1 MLFNSTLFLF
11 LFLPLV
17 LAVYYL
23 APRSARNAIL
33 LFASLFF
40 YAWGEKF
47 YVLLMIA
54 SIGVN
59 YGFGFLVEAW
69 KDRRAGKWLLA
80 VAIVFNLGLLIS
92 CKYAN
97 FLADNLNSVLAAAAL
112 APVRLRPIHL
122 PIGISFFTF
131 EALAYLIDIRRGKT
145 AAARNPINFGLFMTL
160 FPHLIA
166 GPVVR
171 YSDLA
176 AALESRAVCREQV
189 ATGIRRFILGLAK
202 KMLLANTFA
211 HTADALFHLPS
222 GELSASA
229 AWLGVVCYTLQI
241 YFDFS
246 GYSDM
251 AIGLGRLFGFELAEN
266 FSYPYTARSVTD
278 FWRRWHMSLSSWFRD
293 YLYVPLGGNRHGPA
307 RTYLN
312 LILVF
317 VFCGLWH
324 GASWS
329 FLTWGLFHGLFLVL
343 ERLGGAR
350 LLEWLPRILQHAL
363 TLVIVMVG
371 WVFFEAHSLGHAG
384 GYLSAMAGLR
394 GGEFAWH
401 DFWSRELAVAFI
413 VGTLACCPVWPAL
426 QQTWQRLLEQAPAW
440 RRTALAALAEF
451 ASLGGMCALFA
462 ASALQL
468 AAGTYNPFIY
478 YRF

>member
-23 APRSARNAIL
+23 APRSARNALL

-47 YVLLMIA
+47 YVFLMIA
-54 SIGVN
+54 SIGAN
-59 YGFGFLVEAW
+59 FGFGLLVEAW
-69 KDRRAGKWLLA
+69 KGRRAGAWFLA
-80 VAIVFNLGLLIS
+80 AAVVFNLGLLVS

-97 FLADNLNSVLAAAAL
+97 FLADNLNVVLRWL
-112 APVRLRPIHL
+112 AFTPVHLRPVHL

-131 EALAYLIDIRRGKT
+131 EALAYLIDIRRAKT
-145 AAARNPINFGLFMTL
+145 SAARNPVNFGLFMTL

-171 YSDLA
+171 YRDLA
-176 AALESRAVCREQV
+176 AALESRSVDRAQV
-189 ATGIRRFILGLAK
+189 ARGIRRFILGLAK

-211 HTADALFHLPS
+211 HTADALFHLSPA
-222 GELSASA
+222 ELSFSA
-229 AWLGVVCYTLQI
+229 AWLGVICYTLQI

-266 FSYPYTARSVTD
+266 FNYPYTARSITD
-278 FWRRWHMSLSSWFRD
+278 FWRRWHISLSSWFRD
-293 YLYVPLGGNRHGPA
+293 YLYIPLGGNRHGPE
-307 RTYLN
+307 RTYFN
-312 LILVF
+312 LMLVF

-324 GASWS
+324 GASWN
-329 FLTWGLFHGLFLVL
+329 FLAWGLFHGLFLVL
-343 ERLGGAR
+343 ERLGWAR
-350 LLEWLPRILQHAL
+350 VLERLPRIAQHAV
-363 TLVIVMVG
+363 TLVIVMIG
-371 WVFFEAHSLGHAG
+371 WVFFEAKSFAHAG
-384 GYLSAMAGLR
+384 VYLSAMMGLR
-394 GGEFAWH
+394 GGEYAWH
-401 DFWSRELAVAFI
+401 DFWGRELALALI
-413 VGTLACCPVWPAL
+413 VGTAGCCPVWPAL
-426 QQTWQRLLEQAPAW
+426 RRIWRQLLEQAPAW
-440 RRTALAALAEF
+440 RRTALAAAAEF
-451 ASLGGMCALFA
+451 ASLGGMCMLFA
-462 ASALQL
+462 ASVLQL